1 VQTFEGTDY
10 DCWFLIV
17 DGAGVGVAAY
27 SEVLVRTAAVL
38 VANVTL
44 AHIACHDKDFHGWV
58 KETCL
63 APRHDVPLAKG
74 TNQSCSPQRTVGGK
88 EMKSTG
94 RQALPPGS
102 PSLRE

>member
-1 VQTFEGTDY
+1 VQTFARTDY
-10 DCWFLIV
+10 DRWLLIV

-38 VANVTL
+38 VANVAL

-63 APRHDVPLAKG
+63 APRHHVPLVKR
-74 TNQSCSPQRTVGGK
+74 TNQSCSPQRTAGGE
-88 EMKSTG
+88 EMKSAG
-94 RQALPPGS
+94 R
-102 PSLRE
+102 